1 MKNCPVQHFVSRTTF
16 VFCKT
21 FKVKEYIS
29 VNIAITVIFNLNFNH
44 VHVYNRF
51 SKTYYCKYL
60 DV

>member
-1 MKNCPVQHFVSRTTF
+1 MLEGVAALKLKD
-16 VFCKT
+16 CKT
-21 FKVKEYIS
+21 FKVKEYIW